1 MSLLRLLS
9 TGKSLVGLTDNP
21 HRYRLT
27 QQRLLPCFGSKKNP
41 FRSRIVPSAEK
52 VAEPVSQ
59 PASQEQLPP
68 AQSAEAGAQAALT
81 GTAAPA
87 QARPSGLVSRGAGL
101 LSGLF
106 AKRAEPGRC
115 VADPKAKPLVQGE
128 LSLER
133 VKVVRNDLSDSD
145 LEVVEAKP
153 AAEPQQAGAQ
163 GVPAAPV
170 GGPLVRVGRRLFR
183 AGKA

>member
-52 VAEPVSQ
+52 VAEPVAQ

-81 GTAAPA
+81 ETRHPPGPA
-87 QARPSGLVSRGAGL
+87 LRVVSRGAGL

-106 AKRAEPGRC
+106 AKRTEPGRVWLTRKRSRWC
-115 VADPKAKPLVQGE
+115 KG
-128 LSLER
+128 SCR
-133 VKVVRNDLSDSD
+133 W
-145 LEVVEAKP
+145 
-153 AAEPQQAGAQ
+153 
-163 GVPAAPV
+163 
-170 GGPLVRVGRRLFR
+170 GG
-183 AGKA
+183 

>member
-21 HRYRLT
+21 HRYRLS

-52 VAEPVSQ
+52 TAEPGSQ
-59 PASQEQLPP
+59 PPLQEQLPP
-68 AQSAEAGAQAALT
+68 AQPAEASAQTART

-87 QARPSGLVSRGAGL
+87 QARPSGLISRGAGL
-101 LSGLF
+101 LGGLF
-106 AKRAEPGRC
+106 AKRAESGRC
-115 VADPKAKPLVQGE
+115 GAEPKTKPLVQGE

-153 AAEPQQAGAQ
+153 AAEPQQAGAP
-163 GVPAAPV
+163 GASAARV
-170 GGPLVRVGRRLFR
+170 GGRSGRVGRRWFR
-183 AGKA
+183 TEKA